1 MVSAVGQFVR
11 RTFRFIAGFVCPI
24 EVTALGVAAGAI
36 HEIVRPNIIGVD
48 GLAAIETG
56 RIARR
61 GEIRLCA
68 FALKVSIENLFCHF
82 GPLSRLRNV
91 DRALRFPRWSPIC
104 CGTGP

>member
-11 RTFRFIAGFVCPI
+11 RPFRFIAGFVCPI

-82 GPLSRLRNV
+82 GPSIILDHLGQIG
-91 DRALRFPRWSPIC
+91 RFLNMLA
-104 CGTGP
+104 